1 MKVLALVGLSLIALT
16 ARGEQLTVTLL
27 TPPQINALT
36 TIDEPPPAAVLDPVF
51 VGSGGTA
58 ETLQGIALTDPSQV
72 PDSLFG
78 VQLNAIRSLPMY
90 CPSGDPRPPCG
101 NANPALDT
109 IAHSTLVQLIK
120 NYTQLADPTPKDLLI
135 LRAAI
140 EALGIAGFSG
150 GLPDDVASL
159 VIFLDHASRDVRTT
173 TAKALG
179 NLCNTQAIV
188 PLRTRLQAE
197 HVAQVNL
204 AISSA
209 LRDLGQCP
217 GN

>member
-1 MKVLALVGLSLIALT
+1 MKVLAFVGLSLIALT
-16 ARGEQLTVTLL
+16 AHGDMQLDL
-27 TPPQINALT
+27 TQPQTNALT
-36 TIDEPPPAAVLDPVF
+36 TIDETPPAAVLDPAF
-51 VGSGGTA
+51 VPSGVGTA
-58 ETLQGIALTDPSQV
+58 QNLQNIALADATQMP
-72 PDSLFG
+72 PIPFG

-101 NANPALDT
+101 NSNPALDT

-120 NYTQLADPTPKDLLI
+120 NYTLLMAPTALDLLR

-140 EALGIAGFSG
+140 EALGIAGFSA

-159 VIFLDHASRDVRTT
+159 VGFLDHASRDVRTT

-197 HVAQVNL
+197 HIAQVNL